1 MVDRNVALRQLK
13 VLNRNSIMSERI
25 SVRLA
30 WMRFSRMGYVM
41 ALVCVLSVT
50 GCSSVSTATS
60 PAAKEPVAAKDHVV
74 KVSNESLLLVPPEE
88 AGEAGWCLNTGSRH
102 VSGCGLYTRTRPPIV
117 AETWSSGGA
126 GPTELVRGDA
136 LVTGEV
142 AYVVLMG
149 QRIPTRPKPILP
161 DGLRQLIVEFQGKG
175 PGDGEPFPRLRPLN
189 ALGHTLRERRGQP
202 LHVRVEPIRFSDA
215 SHPPAGACRIEAQP
229 FRGLVVGGGSVVAS
243 VGPYRGLIGQAFQA
257 CADSSYAI
265 GGQHLLVTVLLSAA
279 HPGST
284 PAPLPAAAPLPGH
297 PGVFSEPDVRDGET
311 LARRVAGAWID
322 VSEGEN
328 KQQRLTLLEHVKA
341 RV

>member
-1 MVDRNVALRQLK
+1 M
-13 VLNRNSIMSERI
+13 
-25 SVRLA
+25 RLA
-30 WMRFSRMGYVM
+30 WMRLSRTRYVM
-41 ALVCVLSVT
+41 TLVCVLSVT

-60 PAAKEPVAAKDHVV
+60 PAAKEAVAAREPAIE
-74 KVSNESLLLVPPEE
+74 VSSEGILLVPPEH
-88 AGEAGWCLNTGSRH
+88 AGIAGWCMKTGSGSVGSGSV
-102 VSGCGLYTRTRPPIV
+102 VSGCGAYARARPPIV
-117 AETWSSGGA
+117 AETWESEGE
-126 GPTELVRGDA
+126 GPTERVRGYA
-136 LVTGEV
+136 LMTGEV
-142 AYVVLMG
+142 AYVVLKG
-149 QRIPTRPKPILP
+149 QRIPTRRKPTLP
-161 DGLRQLIVEFQGKG
+161 DGLRQLIVELRGKG
-175 PGDGEPFPRLRPLN
+175 PGNGEQFPRLRPLN
-189 ALGHTLRERRGQP
+189 ASGQLLRERRGGP
-202 LHVRVEPIRFSDA
+202 LSVQVEPIRFSDA

-243 VGPYRGLIGQAFQA
+243 VRPYRGLIGQAFQA

-284 PAPLPAAAPLPGH
+284 PASLPAAAPLPGH
-297 PGVFSEPDVRDGET
+297 PGVFSEPDVGDGET